1 MFGMAAL
8 RGAHSRKAGF
18 WLDRDMPSGSATVAY
33 DFIVESNLRM
43 ATNCGAPLIRPI
55 LMTLCV

>member
-1 MFGMAAL
+1 M
-8 RGAHSRKAGF
+8 S
-18 WLDRDMPSGSATVAY
+18 AY

-43 ATNCGAPLIRPI
+43 ATNCGAPLIRII